1 MAAKNYQ
8 RTSGAL
14 LFTFYAPATPNNCRL
29 MPTVFS
35 LAQALYRNHPSS
47 RGHSHSANTAAL
59 FRAFHLRSVQNVILL
74 HFSLQSVCQTV
85 PNRYTYKPALLALL
99 ISLLLIAGNAA
110 ALHVHQDGLAH
121 YSDCDSCLQIQ
132 AQTGTV
138 SSQPCQLHITSYR
151 ALPVSDDRTAIP
163 ATTLAFSA
171 RAPPFHA
178 LSR

>member
-1 MAAKNYQ
+1 M
-8 RTSGAL
+8 
-14 LFTFYAPATPNNCRL
+14 PNNCRL
-29 MPTVFS
+29 LPTVLS
-35 LAQALYRNHPSS
+35 LCSSSASTCSAQCLLPTPSFF
-47 RGHSHSANTAAL
+47 NTATL
-59 FRAFHLRSVQNVILL
+59 LEAFHLHPEQNVILL
-74 HFSLQSVCQTV
+74 HSTNQSVCKTV
-85 PNRYTYKPALLALL
+85 PHRYTYKPVFLALL

-138 SSQPCQLHITSYR
+138 SSQLCQLHITSYR
-151 ALPVSDDRTAIP
+151 VLPVSDDRTAIP
-163 ATTLAFSA
+163 ATRLAFSA